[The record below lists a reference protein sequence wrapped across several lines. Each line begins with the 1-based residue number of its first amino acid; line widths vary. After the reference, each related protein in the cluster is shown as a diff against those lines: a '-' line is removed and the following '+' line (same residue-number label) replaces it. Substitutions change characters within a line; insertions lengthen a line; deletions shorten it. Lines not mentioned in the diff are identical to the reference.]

1 METSIFT
8 HRQTANYTVISN
20 DILQDE
26 NMTFF
31 TKGLFAYLLSLPS
44 TWNINIEVIADKFGE
59 KGNRISGA
67 FKELIE
73 LGYCVRKPYR
83 KDGRLRGQKYFISD
97 IRGYFNS
104 PDNIKKCENT
114 DPLNLQT
121 SEKTEGLKLQTSEI
135 TDTLKT
141 GESIESKDNLIK
153 EISNYNKRKKTL
165 FFENEKLKDLDY
177 FLSKFNTPDYEQ
189 IDMVFYYHAVG
200 DWSYSS
206 GTKRDENG
214 WLATTRNFIRSDMDK
229 GHLRTKTGVMK
240 STQSIKKEKEYMDI
254 LNIEKELQS
263 L

>member
-1 METSIFT
+1 MKNENYITIQGWMINELKLTGNDLICYAIIYGFSQDGETEFSGSHSYLADTMGVTRACVGKVLKRLEESNLIRKNEVTICAVKFCRYSAITEFT
-8 HRQTANYTVISN
+8 SCKQSLQPPVNKVYNHCKQSLHNNIEDNNSN
-20 DILQDE
+20 DTIV
-26 NMTFF
+26 
-31 TKGLFAYLLSLPS
+31 K
-44 TWNINIEVIADKFGE
+44 EV
-59 KGNRISGA
+59 
-67 FKELIE
+67 
-73 LGYCVRKPYR
+73 
-83 KDGRLRGQKYFISD
+83 
-97 IRGYFNS
+97 
-104 PDNIKKCENT
+104 
-114 DPLNLQT
+114 
-121 SEKTEGLKLQTSEI
+121 
-135 TDTLKT
+135 
-141 GESIESKDNLIK
+141 
-153 EISNYNKRKKTL
+153 YNKKKKTL

-254 LNIEKELQS
+254 LNIEKELQA